1 MLNEL
6 HLVLIVEMNFTC
18 YYLKF
23 SHIDLVREY
32 CTRNFDRFAINLICF
47 IIGRLFC
54 LLVYFFCPLKIRC

>member
-23 SHIDLVREY
+23 SHIDLVHEY

-47 IIGRLFC
+47 IIG
-54 LLVYFFCPLKIRC
+54 